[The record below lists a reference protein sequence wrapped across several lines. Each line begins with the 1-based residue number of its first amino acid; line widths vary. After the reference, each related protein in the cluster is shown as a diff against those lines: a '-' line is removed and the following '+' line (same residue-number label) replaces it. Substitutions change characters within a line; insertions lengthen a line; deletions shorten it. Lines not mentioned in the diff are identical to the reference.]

1 MPLSCSYKVQFGRQ
15 FCVTDC
21 PASAPCGIFKYHRV
35 ERPEDVPEPDERAID
50 VPILDMNHGWP
61 NLGHDSLVHAVLDT
75 GCDLLEPLQGTGIH
89 IRALSYDVR
98 RSGMLPEAPGARF
111 SLYVGSG
118 GPGHLDPRRNDGV
131 ADGSQGLREDP
142 AWEPRAFRLF
152 DAILARQ
159 DSALLGI
166 CHSFGVMCRWSGAA
180 DESLR
185 GPEKGKSTGILE
197 NLLTPEARQHP
208 WFKRFSDELP
218 DGRRLRVVENR
229 LFDLLPGRDGFPP
242 GVLPI
247 GYETLGLGG
256 PRGDAV
262 TMIEFARDAKGVMP
276 RIFAVNH
283 HPEIVDRFRQ
293 VMILNQKRDR
303 GEVTNEWYQ
312 ERLEILTRV
321 YPDENSDQRLHVT
334 SDYTLLGPLR
344 FHVYRAVRQRAE
356 ALGVRVPFHEDQVLD
371 AIDRDAVGPVARLR
385 STTEA
390 F

>member
-1 MPLSCSYKVQFGRQ
+1 M
-15 FCVTDC
+15 
-21 PASAPCGIFKYHRV
+21 
-35 ERPEDVPEPDERAID
+35 
-50 VPILDMNHGWP
+50 
-61 NLGHDSLVHAVLDT
+61 
-75 GCDLLEPLQGTGIH
+75 
-89 IRALSYDVR
+89 
-98 RSGMLPEAPGARF
+98 
-111 SLYVGSG
+111 
-118 GPGHLDPRRNDGV
+118 
-131 ADGSQGLREDP
+131 
-142 AWEPRAFRLF
+142 AFRLF
-152 DAILARQ
+152 DAILARE
-159 DSALLGI
+159 DAALLGI

-197 NLLTPEARQHP
+197 NMLTPEARQHP

-229 LFDLLPGRDGFPP
+229 LFDLLPGKDGFPP
-242 GVLPI
+242 WVLPI

-256 PRGDAV
+256 PRGNAV
-262 TMIEFARDAKGVMP
+262 TMLEFARDAKGVMP

-356 ALGVRVPFHEDQVLD
+356 ALGLRVPFHEDQVLD
-371 AIDRDAVGPVARLR
+371 AIDRDAVGPVARVR
-385 STTEA
+385 SATEA